1 MKTLRTK
8 LVINFVIIVTI
19 IGAIATVV
27 GVQLIGEGIIK
38 QAQEKVRT
46 DLNSAREIYHNE
58 VNYVKTLVRLT
69 AERFYIKDALIRND
83 LARLNSELAA
93 VRQNENLD
101 ILTLTDKYGRVIVR
115 SRNPALVGDDQLKCS
130 LVKKAIA
137 EDGPF
142 AGTEIIPRE
151 ELAKESPALA
161 EQAYF
166 KFVPTPR
173 AKPTDK
179 TEESAGMMIKSAAP
193 VLDYNGNLLGILYGG
208 NLVNRNFRIVDK
220 IKETVFQGQAY
231 KGVDLGTATIFQWDH
246 RIATNVLTQEG
257 KRAIGTRIAEDV
269 YEQVLVKSRPWIER
283 AFVVNNWYITA
294 YEPIRNT
301 SGNIIG
307 VLYVGILENKFTDM
321 EKEAVWWLLSI
332 TILGVVITL
341 VVAYFL
347 ANSITKPLRLLSTA
361 AGQLA
366 KGNMNQEVEVKAKD
380 EIGELGNTFNYMI
393 SAIKERDDK
402 LKQQTH
408 QAVARS
414 ERLAMIGQLAAG
426 VAHEINNP
434 LAGMRTYV
442 KLINKEI
449 SEMDIPKG
457 DFPKYISLMERET
470 IRCSEIVRNLLNFA
484 RQTEPRL
491 QLIDINNVLNEA
503 ISFMEH
509 HIIMLELK
517 VEKNFG
523 TLPQTV
529 ADFSQLQQVFMNIIL
544 NACEAMSAKG
554 QLTII
559 SRNLQ
564 VENML
569 EVIIKDTGPGIPAD
583 ILPRIFEPFFTTK
596 KKGTGLGLSVAY
608 GIITQHQGTI
618 EVDSTVGVGTTFTIK
633 LPIKQEL
640 PPQEKINLPLT

>member
-1 MKTLRTK
+1 
-8 LVINFVIIVTI
+8 
-19 IGAIATVV
+19 
-27 GVQLIGEGIIK
+27 
-38 QAQEKVRT
+38 
-46 DLNSAREIYHNE
+46 
-58 VNYVKTLVRLT
+58 
-69 AERFYIKDALIRND
+69 
-83 LARLNSELAA
+83 
-93 VRQNENLD
+93 
-101 ILTLTDKYGRVIVR
+101 
-115 SRNPALVGDDQLKCS
+115 
-130 LVKKAIA
+130 
-137 EDGPF
+137 
-142 AGTEIIPRE
+142 
-151 ELAKESPALA
+151 
-161 EQAYF
+161 
-166 KFVPTPR
+166 
-173 AKPTDK
+173 
-179 TEESAGMMIKSAAP
+179 
-193 VLDYNGNLLGILYGG
+193 
-208 NLVNRNFRIVDK
+208 
-220 IKETVFQGQAY
+220 
-231 KGVDLGTATIFQWDH
+231 
-246 RIATNVLTQEG
+246 
-257 KRAIGTRIAEDV
+257 
-269 YEQVLVKSRPWIER
+269 
-283 AFVVNNWYITA
+283 
-294 YEPIRNT
+294 
-301 SGNIIG
+301 
-307 VLYVGILENKFTDM
+307 M

-347 ANSITKPLRLLSTA
+347 ANSITKPLRRLSNA
-361 AGQLA
+361 AHQLA
-366 KGNMNQEVEVKAKD
+366 MGNLDYEVKVKSSD
-380 EIGELGNTFNYMI
+380 EIGELGKTFNLMI
-393 SAIKERDDK
+393 SSIKERDEK

-491 QLIDINNVLNEA
+491 QLIDINHVLNEA

-523 TLPQTV
+523 ALPQTV

-559 SRNLQ
+559 SRHLQ
-564 VENML
+564 VDNMI

-583 ILPRIFEPFFTTK
+583 ILPHIFEPFFTTK

-608 GIITQHQGTI
+608 GIVTQHQGTI

-633 LPIKQEL
+633 LPVKQTL
-640 PPQEKINLPLT
+640 PAAEDNSSAVRT